1 MKINTKFT
9 DTEPDDV
16 LRAYAEEKV
25 LAFDKLL
32 DDADMEGAIC
42 DIEFRH
48 DTHHQSGDVC
58 YAEVTLEAGGKVY
71 RASKAEP
78 SFEKAIDK
86 LKDDILQA
94 LRANKTKHEHNFM
107 KGAREVKEMMQQESL

>member
-1 MKINTKFT
+1 MTINVKFT
-9 DTEPDDV
+9 DTEPNDV

-25 LAFDKLL
+25 EAFGKLL
-32 DDADMEGAIC
+32 REEDFAGAVC

-48 DTHHQSGDVC
+48 DAHHQTGDVC
-58 YAEVTLEAGGKVY
+58 YAEVTLEAGGEVY

-78 SFEKAIDK
+78 TFEKAIDK

-94 LRANKTKHEHNFM
+94 LRVEKTKHEHNFM
-107 KGAREVKEMMQQESL
+107 KGAREAKEMMQQ